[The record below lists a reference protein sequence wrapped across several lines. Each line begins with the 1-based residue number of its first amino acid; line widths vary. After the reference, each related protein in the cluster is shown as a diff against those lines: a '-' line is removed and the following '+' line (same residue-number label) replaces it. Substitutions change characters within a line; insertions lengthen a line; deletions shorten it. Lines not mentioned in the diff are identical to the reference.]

1 MTQREFHLHDGKKG
15 SALGI
20 RVTPRASRDE
30 IAEILH
36 DGTIRVRL
44 QSSPGEAEINRA
56 LRKFLSNVLG
66 VAEDRIEVVAG
77 QNGRDKLVSVL
88 DLDSDTVQRKILQN
102 LA

>member
-1 MTQREFHLHDGKKG
+1 MARREFHLHDGKKG

-30 IAEILH
+30 IVEILH
-36 DGTIRVRL
+36 DGTVRVRL
-44 QSSPGEAEINRA
+44 QSSPEEREINQA
-56 LRKFLSNVLG
+56 LSKFLSG
-66 VAEDRIEVVAG
+66 VFGIPEDQIEVVAG

-88 DLDSDTVQRKILQN
+88 DLDTKTVHNKILQN